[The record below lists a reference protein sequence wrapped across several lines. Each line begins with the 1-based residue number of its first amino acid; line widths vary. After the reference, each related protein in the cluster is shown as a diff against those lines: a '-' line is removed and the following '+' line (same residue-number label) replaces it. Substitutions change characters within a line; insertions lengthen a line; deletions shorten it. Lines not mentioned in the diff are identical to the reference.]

1 MRVLVLL
8 LAFFVAGCASTPPAD
23 TPPWVGKYK
32 NACLPEAIVMTQGLK
47 KHGIQAKVLT
57 IYTDKWGHAVC
68 VYLYPTGQNKMWVW
82 DSYWKS
88 VNIRAYFNDPND
100 IAKAWMRW
108 TLTDATLN
116 HAVFVE

>member
-68 VYLYPTGQNKMWVW
+68 VYLYPTGQNRMWVW

-108 TLTDATLN
+108 TMTDAKLN

>member
-68 VYLYPTGQNKMWVW
+68 VYMYPAGQNRLWVW

-88 VNIRAYFNDPND
+88 VQVRAWFNDPND

-116 HAVFVE
+116 YAVFVE

>member
-1 MRVLVLL
+1 MRVIILL
-8 LAFFVAGCASTPPAD
+8 LALLVAGCASTPPAD
-23 TPPWVGKYK
+23 TPPWVGRYK

-68 VYLYPTGQNKMWVW
+68 VYMYPPGQNKRWVW

-108 TLTDATLN
+108 TLTDANLN

>member
-1 MRVLVLL
+1 
-8 LAFFVAGCASTPPAD
+8 
-23 TPPWVGKYK
+23 
-32 NACLPEAIVMTQGLK
+32 MTQGLK

-68 VYLYPTGQNKMWVW
+68 VYLYPTRQNKMWVW

-108 TLTDATLN
+108 TLTDAKLDR
-116 HAVFVE
+116 AIFLE